1 MVSLHSTYSDGRDG
15 QHGHHHYK
23 YKRRKHKHPV
33 IPDLDL
39 LTRTSWTDA
48 EIGSIQI
55 KKVRNGDK
63 NTFGFNILRH

>member
-15 QHGHHHYK
+15 HGHHHYK